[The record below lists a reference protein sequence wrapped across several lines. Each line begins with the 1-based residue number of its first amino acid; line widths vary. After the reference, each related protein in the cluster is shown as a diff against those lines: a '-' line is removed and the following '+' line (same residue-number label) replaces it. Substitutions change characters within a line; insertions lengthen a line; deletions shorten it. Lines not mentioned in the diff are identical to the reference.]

1 MRTRPYTYKPDF
13 AEHIKKSRAGQRI
26 SQGQLADL
34 CGVSRQTVAR
44 WESGGRKPSLNALVK
59 ISEVLQIPVLELISV
74 KEGEDSVFGEL
85 APLAAEEC
93 AYAADREPQD
103 AVGGQSGYSAP
114 DGSADASESEA
125 WGKMWQTERTGS
137 PLPADDP
144 RSEPL
149 VGRIPAGTE
158 EGKPFALIVAMIS
171 ETILFFVLLSLSVM
185 SGLVAFSDIWGDV
198 AIKAGIFSLDFF
210 VGMLTLA
217 GICFVCMVITGI
229 FLFKTRKNSG
239 KGRGDQGERQ
249 IAASDADYVTTA
261 VG

>member
-85 APLAAEEC
+85 APSAAEEC

-114 DGSADASESEA
+114 DGSVDASESEA
-125 WGKMWQTERTGS
+125 WGKMWQAEGTGC
-137 PLPADDP
+137 LPADDP

-149 VGRIPAGTE
+149 VGEIPAGTE

-185 SGLVAFSDIWGDV
+185 SGIVAFSDIWGDV

-229 FLFKTRKNSG
+229 FLFKTRKKGG
-239 KGRGDQGERQ
+239 KGEGHQGERQ

-261 VG
+261 IG